1 MADEWSGCSDNDE
14 PDTARMDAVEPA
26 KEEDVTSCSTATAT
40 ATATKRTQNKKGKK
54 KSRKRGGK
62 K

>member
-14 PDTARMDAVEPA
+14 PDTAGMDAVEPA
-26 KEEDVTSCSTATAT
+26 KEEDVTSCSTAT

>member
-14 PDTARMDAVEPA
+14 PDTAGMDAVEPA
-26 KEEDVTSCSTATAT
+26 KEDVTVSSST